1 METNLDNNQEE
12 TILKELA
19 TKKVIQLKSFYKHLF
34 VYTIAMILFVL
45 KEYTSLPLNFF
56 PIRYLN
62 WVVVIIWSAVIVG
75 SAIDLF
81 ASYKIFGHEWEER
94 KLRSILEKKYKKQKW
109 E

>member
-1 METNLDNNQEE
+1 METNFTNEQEQ

-19 TKKVIQLKSFYKHLF
+19 TKKMIQLKSFYKHLF
-34 VYTIAMILFVL
+34 VYAIAMILFLL
-45 KEYTSLPLNFF
+45 KEYANLPLHIF
-56 PIRYLN
+56 PIKFLN

-81 ASYKIFGHEWEER
+81 ASYKIFGSQWEER
-94 KLRSILEKKYKKQKW
+94 KLKSILEKKYKKQKW

>member
-1 METNLDNNQEE
+1 METDLNNDQEE
-12 TILKELA
+12 TILKDLA
-19 TKKVIQLKSFYKHLF
+19 TKKVIQLKYFYKHLF
-34 VYTIAMILFVL
+34 VYAIAMILFLL
-45 KEYTSLPLNFF
+45 KEYTDLPLQFF

-62 WVVVIIWSAVIVG
+62 WVVVIIWSAIVVG

-81 ASYKIFGHEWEER
+81 ASYKIFGQEWEEQ

>member
-1 METNLDNNQEE
+1 METDWNSDQEE
-12 TILKELA
+12 TILKDLA

-34 VYTIAMILFVL
+34 VYAIAMVLFLL
-45 KEYTSLPLNFF
+45 KEYTNLPLQFF

-62 WVVVIIWSAVIVG
+62 WVIVIIWSAVVVG

-81 ASYKIFGHEWEER
+81 ASYKIFGQEWEER

>member
-81 ASYKIFGHEWEER
+81 ASYKIFGREWEER
-94 KLRSILEKKYKKQKW
+94 KLKSILEKKYKKQKW

>member
-1 METNLDNNQEE
+1 METNLNNEQEQ

-19 TKKVIQLKSFYKHLF
+19 TKKVIQLKSFFRHLF
-34 VYTIAMILFVL
+34 VYAIVMVLFL
-45 KEYTSLPLNFF
+45 LREYTNLPVNFF

-62 WVVVIIWSAVIVG
+62 WVVIIIWSAVIAG

-81 ASYKIFGHEWEER
+81 ASYTIFGKEWEER
-94 KLRSILEKKYKKQKW
+94 KMKSILEKKYKKQKW

>member
-1 METNLDNNQEE
+1 METNFNNNQEE

-19 TKKVIQLKSFYKHLF
+19 TKKVIQLKYFYKHLF
-34 VYTIAMILFVL
+34 VYAIAMILFLL
-45 KEYTSLPLNFF
+45 KEYTNLPLQFF

-62 WVVVIIWSAVIVG
+62 WVVVIIWSAVVVG

>member
-1 METNLDNNQEE
+1 METDLNNEQEE

-19 TKKVIQLKSFYKHLF
+19 TKKVIQLKNFYKHLF
-34 VYTIAMILFVL
+34 VYAIAMILFVL
-45 KEYTSLPLNFF
+45 KEYTNLPLNFF

-62 WVVVIIWSAVIVG
+62 WVVVIIWSAVVAG

-81 ASYKIFGHEWEER
+81 ASYKIFGQEWEER

>member
-1 METNLDNNQEE
+1 METDLNNDQEE
-12 TILKELA
+12 TILKDLA
-19 TKKVIQLKSFYKHLF
+19 TKKVIQLKYFYKHLF
-34 VYTIAMILFVL
+34 IYVIVMVLFLL
-45 KEYTSLPLNFF
+45 KEYTDLPLQFF

-62 WVVVIIWSAVIVG
+62 WVVMIIWSAVVAG

>member
-1 METNLDNNQEE
+1 METNFNNNQEE

-19 TKKVIQLKSFYKHLF
+19 TKKVIQLKYFYKHLF
-34 VYTIAMILFVL
+34 VYAIVMILFLL
-45 KEYTSLPLNFF
+45 KEYTNLPLQFF

-62 WVVVIIWSAVIVG
+62 WVVVIIWSAVLVG